1 MNKIKLYRQGN
12 ITCMP
17 LRLVKND
24 IEKFNSYD
32 IYSLL
37 GATWITNIL
46 LSSFRNYQTTIQSSY
61 DNTTYKTD
69 GAVKTTCQVQVLSF
83 NAIFLW
89 NVYYKNHI
97 QPYLVDFINLLQQET
112 YTQL

>member
-12 ITCMP
+12 NSLTN
-17 LRLVKND
+17 VKND

-83 NAIFLW
+83 SYEMFTIKTIF
-89 NVYYKNHI
+89 NHI
-97 QPYLVDFINLLQQET
+97 WLTL
-112 YTQL
+112 